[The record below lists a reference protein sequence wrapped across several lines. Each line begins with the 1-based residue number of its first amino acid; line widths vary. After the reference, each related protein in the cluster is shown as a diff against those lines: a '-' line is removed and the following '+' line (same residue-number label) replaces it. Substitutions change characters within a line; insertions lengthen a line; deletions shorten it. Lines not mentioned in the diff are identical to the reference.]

1 MQHYLKDQIDWPQAF
16 PLAEY
21 AERRAKVAAALQD
34 AGLDAIYITTPANI
48 T

>member
-21 AERRAKVAAALQD
+21 AARRAKVAAALQD
-34 AGLDAIYITTPANI
+34 ADHRELAP
-48 T
+48 